1 MNYQIFKM
9 NIEHLTGETKQNK
22 IADILHVSPSKL
34 SKWFTGELLPTFTD
48 ILNISKAYQCSI
60 DWLIGN
66 SFSSSQHISNY
77 DICKILVELD
87 SCLFINIGIE
97 EVIENVSF
105 WDNEKNIYINKKYK
119 NTIPKIY
126 MPKTMSINDI
136 ENKVYNY
143 QNWAEEL
150 ESHYPVY
157 FTYNGTILKD
167 NCIINDFLIKYIQ
180 IREVYYKNLISENVF
195 KDIVNNYLM
204 QLNKEPIIYS
214 PFNERYSGLDT
225 EEVPWDDDKISTD
238 EIDKNK
244 IIMKDIYNIKNIIKG
259 FAERFKIEFLNQ
271 DECLGN
277 TE

>member
-9 NIEHLTGETKQNK
+9 NIERLTGETKQNK

-48 ILNISKAYQCSI
+48 ILNISKTYQCSI

-244 IIMKDIYNIKNIIKG
+244 IIMKDIYNIKNIIKV